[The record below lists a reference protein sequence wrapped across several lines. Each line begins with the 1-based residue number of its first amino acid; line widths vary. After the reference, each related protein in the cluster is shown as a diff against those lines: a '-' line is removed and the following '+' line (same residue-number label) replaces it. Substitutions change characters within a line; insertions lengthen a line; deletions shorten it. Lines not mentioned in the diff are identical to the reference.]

1 MDYKINDFEGPL
13 DLLLHLIKESEVD
26 ICDINIVEI
35 TDQYLNFINKM
46 DSMNLNVASE
56 YLVMAAEL
64 MEIKSNTLLPKK
76 NEEMYD
82 EYEEDPKEALIN
94 RLLEYEKYK
103 NITSSLKEYEFER
116 GQIYSKEPYNL
127 EEIIEIKNDIDENF
141 NMDDLVK
148 AFNEMLTRREH
159 EKPLNTKIATKEY
172 SVSERSKQIK
182 NILKIKKK
190 VSFTELFDIRTKEY
204 IVVTFLSI
212 LSMARNQELEI
223 KQDKNFS
230 DIYLLEKGGK

>member
-190 VSFTELFDIRTKEY
+190 VSFTELFDIKTKEY